1 MLLTLFTCG
10 VQIVALIAS
19 VPWRSEL
26 EALDFSAKVR
36 VEIDLDWNGL
46 THSNIVPLQ
55 LLEEVNW
62 WTSFETCHARG
73 LFLYDTEIRVRLL
86 NITANTTVATMRT
99 VILEHL
105 NILQPI

>member
-55 LLEEVNW
+55 LLEEVDW
-62 WTSFETCHARG
+62 RTSFETCHARG